1 MSKTIGLY
9 PGSFDP
15 ITNGHL
21 DIILRA
27 SKIVDTLVIGVA
39 ENEKKNHLFSLDER
53 KSLIEKQ
60 IKIKN
65 Y

>member
-1 MSKTIGLY
+1 MKQIIGLY

-21 DIILRA
+21 DIIYRA
-27 SKIVDTLVIGVA
+27 SKIVDTFDYWRCHKW
-39 ENEKKNHLFSLDER
+39 EKETFIWYDR
-53 KSLIEKQ
+53 KDKP
-60 IKIKN
+60 